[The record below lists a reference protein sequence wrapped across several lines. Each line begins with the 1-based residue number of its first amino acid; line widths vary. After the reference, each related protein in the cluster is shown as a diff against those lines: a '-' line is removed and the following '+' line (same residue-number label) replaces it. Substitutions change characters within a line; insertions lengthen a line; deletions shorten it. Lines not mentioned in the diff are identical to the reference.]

1 MVAGLFDHSGE
12 IRVMSTIT
20 MVEDVLVTLGHFL
33 NDCRDD
39 AATGTLGA
47 WRIRHGSATVE
58 IQLLPRGGETH
69 LRVASAVVRA
79 GADTD
84 RTALWQELLARN
96 ADLCGVAFAIRGDQ
110 VLLVAERSTM
120 DLDRTEVHDMIQ
132 RTATLADELD
142 DDLAARHHALLGVG

>member
-1 MVAGLFDHSGE
+1 MAAGLFDHSGE
-12 IRVMSTIT
+12 IRITSTIT

-39 AATGTLGA
+39 AAGTLAA
-47 WRIRHGSATVE
+47 WKVTHGSATVE
-58 IQLLPRGGETH
+58 IQLLPRAADTH
-69 LRVASAVVRA
+69 LRVASGVVHA

-84 RTALWQELLARN
+84 RAALWQELLARN

-110 VLLVAERSTM
+110 VLLVAERSTL

-132 RTATLADELD
+132 RTAALAEDVD
-142 DDLAARHHALLGVG
+142 DDLATRHRAHLGVR